1 MRRYRALELP
11 GRVEI
16 ILRRP
21 HIARGLG
28 RHTVMDRYM
37 FGRRER
43 REPRGGGRR
52 RWPRSRAGGC
62 LLWILLLI
70 VVLVI
75 LSVMFGGF
83 QKGTKANGNRSP
95 GFGGFDS
102 FGGLGVRVAVVE
114 VFVAPGR

>member
-1 MRRYRALELP
+1 MYRYL
-11 GRVEI
+11 
-16 ILRRP
+16 
-21 HIARGLG
+21 
-28 RHTVMDRYM
+28 
-37 FGRRER
+37 FGRREGR
-43 REPRGGGRR
+43 GGGRGGGRR

-75 LSVMFGGF
+75 LSLMFGGF

-114 VFVAPGR
+114 VYVAPER